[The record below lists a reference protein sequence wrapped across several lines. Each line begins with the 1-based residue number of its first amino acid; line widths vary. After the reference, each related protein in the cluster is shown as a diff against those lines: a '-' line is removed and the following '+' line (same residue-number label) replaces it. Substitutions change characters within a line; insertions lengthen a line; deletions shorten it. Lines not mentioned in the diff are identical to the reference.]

1 VPASKTGK
9 IAANRGRRLGGL
21 KMKFWKA
28 LCGLGFLLVLTSNIW
43 SISAWTEIRGVYDGI
58 CYLRQAHLF
67 QRFGIDG
74 LNTDISRDDDQYFA
88 EKLKAI
94 GSRTRSI
101 PAALSLPPMGIR
113 RKAARA

>member
-1 VPASKTGK
+1 
-9 IAANRGRRLGGL
+9 
-21 KMKFWKA
+21 MKFWKA

-43 SISAWTEIRGVYDGI
+43 SISAWTEIRGVYDDI

-74 LNTDISRDDDQYFA
+74 LNTDISWDDDRCFA

-94 GSRTRSI
+94 GSRTRSM
-101 PAALSLPPMGIR
+101 PAALSLYRRWECR